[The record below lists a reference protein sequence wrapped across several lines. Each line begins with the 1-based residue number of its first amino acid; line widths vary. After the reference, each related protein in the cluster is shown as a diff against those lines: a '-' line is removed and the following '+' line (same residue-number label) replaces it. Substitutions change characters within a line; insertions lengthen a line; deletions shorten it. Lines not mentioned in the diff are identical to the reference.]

1 MATTTPCGR
10 AITAVPTASGEIRR
24 AAGGQTPCS
33 RVAPS
38 TTSASGSTCR
48 CASSRPMHTP
58 HAFARSMLT
67 AAPRPSV
74 AGHCAGASWSPKTWH
89 SSTPRAPDA
98 RTFRAG
104 VGGGASSSHER
115 SRVAAA
121 PCVLRAV
128 CAVRRG
134 AVGCFLYCPHV
145 VPPTCCACHVS
156 NDVYAMFFSVRFGVS
171 TYSYGPCASALSRS
185 GARAPPTPGAPRS
198 ALALCGNRYID
209 LGPV

>member
-74 AGHCAGASWSPKTWH
+74 AGHCAGASWSPRTCRI
-89 SSTPRAPDA
+89 SSWAAWEALSNDV
-98 RTFRAG
+98 G
-104 VGGGASSSHER
+104 VGGGPREA
-115 SRVAAA
+115 VA
-121 PCVLRAV
+121 PDRGHCVLRLCSARMAPRCCGACFWLVARVGGRLCMQHWLGPSCRMSMGGV
-128 CAVRRG
+128 CVKTPVQVRS
-134 AVGCFLYCPHV
+134 F
-145 VPPTCCACHVS
+145 
-156 NDVYAMFFSVRFGVS
+156 
-171 TYSYGPCASALSRS
+171 SALT
-185 GARAPPTPGAPRS
+185 PPCNTWS
-198 ALALCGNRYID
+198 YFS
-209 LGPV
+209 